1 MAGRTRSPG
10 ALATDAVL
18 PPHLILR
25 IRHRL
30 RRSRS
35 TFGGASKSHWACT
48 ACRGLP
54 ALPERNDVVRLR
66 VGGVTPCAPL
76 VLKENRVRHSAL
88 RSGRRRPPGGQTFL
102 DQIALNL
109 PVFER

>member
-25 IRHRL
+25 LRHRL

-54 ALPERNDVVRLR
+54 ALPVRNDVVRLR
-66 VGGVTPCAPL
+66 IGRVTPCAPL
-76 VLKENRVRHSAL
+76 VLRESCRDTAHYEAAGADLWWPDVP
-88 RSGRRRPPGGQTFL
+88 RSDRAQPPS
-102 DQIALNL
+102 I
-109 PVFER
+109 